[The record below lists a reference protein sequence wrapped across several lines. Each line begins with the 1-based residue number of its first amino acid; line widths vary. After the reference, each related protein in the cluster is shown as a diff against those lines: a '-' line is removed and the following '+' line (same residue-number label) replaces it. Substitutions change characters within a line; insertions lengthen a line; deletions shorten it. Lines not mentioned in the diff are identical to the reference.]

1 MLRRCVLCRTY
12 RRFLHAEEPQ
22 SICRWSA
29 HGPIVDRSQ
38 PDLRRSNEG
47 PTPTRRFPSA
57 NGLRAGAR
65 LAYHGAPVSRLPQ
78 VLAVALVVSMA
89 SVVASQGRA
98 AEKTASVA
106 ATAKACYKRGRTHYQ
121 LGEYREALKEFTE
134 AYRLKPDASFLYN
147 IAQCHRQLGDLAD
160 AIKFYG
166 NYLREA
172 PDAANRDEVERQ
184 VRELKAAAEKQQQ
197 QEQASVL
204 PVTSL
209 APGSP
214 EPASP
219 LPATVAAPSTA
230 PPAPVTAAPPTPT
243 LPPAPPAGPGGSTA
257 VPAYASAP
265 VFQRAFD
272 VPREAELEVTPDPP
286 EANILVNH
294 ISVAT
299 HGPVKLRLPPGLYS
313 VALEREGFRG
323 AEGAVTLIAGDHAA
337 LAGKLTETR
346 THGWNGLGHFFVV
359 IGVLSEAGA
368 IVSHIEANRKIAGS
382 DSFNKWASAET
393 WSQVGAITTLTLAAT
408 CYVVDWLV
416 NRDKVDPG
424 PPSLLLPPGKET
436 P

>member
-1 MLRRCVLCRTY
+1 M
-12 RRFLHAEEPQ
+12 
-22 SICRWSA
+22 I
-29 HGPIVDRSQ
+29 
-38 PDLRRSNEG
+38 
-47 PTPTRRFPSA
+47 
-57 NGLRAGAR
+57 
-65 LAYHGAPVSRLPQ
+65 RLPQ
-78 VLAVALVVSMA
+78 VLVTALVVSMA

-98 AEKTASVA
+98 AEKTVGVA

-121 LGEYREALKEFTE
+121 LGEYREALKEFKE

-147 IAQCHRQLGDLAD
+147 IAQCHRQLGELAD

-197 QEQASVL
+197 QEQTSVL
-204 PVTSL
+204 PIASL

-214 EPASP
+214 ESTSP
-219 LPATVAAPSTA
+219 LPSAVAPLATATQAPATAAPSA
-230 PPAPVTAAPPTPT
+230 PA
-243 LPPAPPAGPGGSTA
+243 PAPPAGPGGSAA
-257 VPAYASAP
+257 VFGYASAP
-265 VFQRAFD
+265 VFPRAPD
-272 VPREAELEVTPDPP
+272 VPREAELEVIPNPP

-337 LAGKLTETR
+337 LAGTLTETR

-359 IGVLSEAGA
+359 LGVLSEATA
-368 IVSHIEANRKIAGS
+368 IAAHIEANRKIAGS
-382 DSFNKWASAET
+382 SDFNKWATTET
-393 WSQVGAITTLTLAAT
+393 WTQVGAISSFALAVT

-424 PPSLLLPPGKET
+424 PPTMLQPAAKET